1 MAGVRNPRLHRKIGN
16 EDGFFNMK
24 KYDAMY
30 IFANVAKEDS
40 IDGLVEKASNEITRL
55 NGKVLNTQVLGK
67 KSFAR
72 TMQKKESGVYV
83 KIRFEIDPAQVALL
97 QSRYHL
103 LEDFFRVQILT
114 VDARREAAIIKQT
127 EEQKVRD
134 AAKAA
139 AMERN
144 AQDDAGANN
153 ADEV

>member
-1 MAGVRNPRLHRKIGN
+1 
-16 EDGFFNMK
+16 MK

-55 NGKVLNTQVLGK
+55 NGKVLSTTVLGK

-97 QSRYHL
+97 QSRYRL
-103 LEDFFRVQILT
+103 LEDFFRVQILA
-114 VDARREAAIIKQT
+114 VDDRREAAIIKQT

-144 AQDDAGANN
+144 AQADAEANN
-153 ADEV
+153 ADEA

>member
-1 MAGVRNPRLHRKIGN
+1 
-16 EDGFFNMK
+16 MK

-97 QSRYHL
+97 QSRYRL

-114 VDARREAAIIKQT
+114 VDDRREAAIIKQT

-144 AQDDAGANN
+144 AQDDSEANN
-153 ADEV
+153 ADEA

>member
-1 MAGVRNPRLHRKIGN
+1 
-16 EDGFFNMK
+16 
-24 KYDAMY
+24 MY
-30 IFANVAKEDS
+30 IFANVAKDDS
-40 IDGLVEKASNEITRL
+40 IEGLVEKAGNEITRL
-55 NGKVLNTQVLGK
+55 NGKVLSTTVLGK

-103 LEDFFRVQILT
+103 LEEFFRVQILT

-139 AMERN
+139 AMERD
-144 AQDDAGANN
+144 AQADAEGN

>member
-1 MAGVRNPRLHRKIGN
+1 
-16 EDGFFNMK
+16 MK

>member
-1 MAGVRNPRLHRKIGN
+1 
-16 EDGFFNMK
+16 MK

-30 IFANVAKEDS
+30 IFANVAKDDS
-40 IDGLVEKASNEITRL
+40 IEGLVEKAGNEITRL
-55 NGKVLNTQVLGK
+55 NGKVLSTTVLGK

-103 LEDFFRVQILT
+103 LEEFFRVQILT

-139 AMERN
+139 AMERD
-144 AQDDAGANN
+144 AQADAEGN

>member
-1 MAGVRNPRLHRKIGN
+1 
-16 EDGFFNMK
+16 MK

-114 VDARREAAIIKQT
+114 VDERREAAIIKQT

-144 AQDDAGANN
+144 AQDDSEANN
-153 ADEV
+153 ADEA

>member
-1 MAGVRNPRLHRKIGN
+1 
-16 EDGFFNMK
+16 MK

-55 NGKVLNTQVLGK
+55 NGKVLNTTVLGK

-153 ADEV
+153 ADEA

>member
-1 MAGVRNPRLHRKIGN
+1 MRM
-16 EDGFFNMK
+16 DFFIMK

-30 IFANVAKEDS
+30 IFANVAKDDS

-55 NGKVLNTQVLGK
+55 NGKVLSTTVLGK

-83 KIRFEIDPAQVALL
+83 KIRFEIDAAQVALL
-97 QSRYHL
+97 QSRYGL

-114 VDARREAAIIKQT
+114 VDERREAAIIKQT

-134 AAKAA
+134 VAKAA

-144 AQDDAGANN
+144 AQSDTGANN
-153 ADEV
+153 ADEM

>member
-1 MAGVRNPRLHRKIGN
+1 
-16 EDGFFNMK
+16 MK

-55 NGKVLNTQVLGK
+55 NGKVLSTTVLGK

-144 AQDDAGANN
+144 AQDDSEANN
-153 ADEV
+153 ADEA

>member
-1 MAGVRNPRLHRKIGN
+1 
-16 EDGFFNMK
+16 MK

-55 NGKVLNTQVLGK
+55 NGKVLNTTVLGK

>member
-1 MAGVRNPRLHRKIGN
+1 M
-16 EDGFFNMK
+16 DFFIMK

-30 IFANVAKEDS
+30 IFANVAKDDS

-55 NGKVLNTQVLGK
+55 NGKVLSTTVLGK

-83 KIRFEIDPAQVALL
+83 KIRFEIDAAQVALL
-97 QSRYHL
+97 QSRYGL

-114 VDARREAAIIKQT
+114 VDERREAAIIKQT

-134 AAKAA
+134 VAKAA

-144 AQDDAGANN
+144 AQSDTGANN
-153 ADEV
+153 ADEM

>member
-1 MAGVRNPRLHRKIGN
+1 
-16 EDGFFNMK
+16 MK

-55 NGKVLNTQVLGK
+55 NGKVLSTTVLGK

-103 LEDFFRVQILT
+103 LEEFFRVQILT
-114 VDARREAAIIKQT
+114 VDDRREAAIIKQT
-127 EEQKVRD
+127 EEQRVRD

-144 AQDDAGANN
+144 AQADAEVNN
-153 ADEV
+153 ADEA

>member
-1 MAGVRNPRLHRKIGN
+1 
-16 EDGFFNMK
+16 MK

-40 IDGLVEKASNEITRL
+40 IDGLVEKASNEISRL
-55 NGKVLNTQVLGK
+55 NGKVLSTTVLGK

-97 QSRYHL
+97 QSRYRL

-114 VDARREAAIIKQT
+114 VDDRREAAIIKQT

-144 AQDDAGANN
+144 AQADAEANN
-153 ADEV
+153 ADEA

>member
-1 MAGVRNPRLHRKIGN
+1 
-16 EDGFFNMK
+16 MK

-30 IFANVAKEDS
+30 IFANVAKDDS
-40 IDGLVEKASNEITRL
+40 IEGLVEKASNEITRL
-55 NGKVLNTQVLGK
+55 NGKVLSTTVLGK

-72 TMQKKESGVYV
+72 AMQKKDSGVYV

-139 AMERN
+139 AMERD
-144 AQDDAGANN
+144 AQVDAGANN

>member
-1 MAGVRNPRLHRKIGN
+1 
-16 EDGFFNMK
+16 MK

-55 NGKVLNTQVLGK
+55 NGKVLNTTVLGK

-103 LEDFFRVQILT
+103 LEEFFRVQILT

-139 AMERN
+139 AMERD
-144 AQDDAGANN
+144 AQADAEGN

>member
-1 MAGVRNPRLHRKIGN
+1 
-16 EDGFFNMK
+16 MK

-55 NGKVLNTQVLGK
+55 NGKVLSTTVLGK

-97 QSRYHL
+97 QSRYRL

-114 VDARREAAIIKQT
+114 VDDRREAAIIKQT

-144 AQDDAGANN
+144 AQDDSEANN
-153 ADEV
+153 ADEA

>member
-1 MAGVRNPRLHRKIGN
+1 
-16 EDGFFNMK
+16 MK

-67 KSFAR
+67 RSFAR
-72 TMQKKESGVYV
+72 TMQKKDSGVYV

-139 AMERN
+139 AMERD
-144 AQDDAGANN
+144 AQADAEANN